1 MQNSVQKYTIIIL
14 LLCFPVDVK
23 LTFLKKDRR
32 NEKNVEKRYTPELI
46 LAFLKNKKNS
56 NNTFATIFPIFIA
69 LSHARHAAALSFS
82 L

>member
-1 MQNSVQKYTIIIL
+1 M
-14 LLCFPVDVK
+14 DVK
-23 LTFLKKDRR
+23 LTFLKKDLR
-32 NEKNVEKRYTPELI
+32 NEKKCRKEDTPEVI
-46 LAFLKNKKNS
+46 LAFQKNKKNS